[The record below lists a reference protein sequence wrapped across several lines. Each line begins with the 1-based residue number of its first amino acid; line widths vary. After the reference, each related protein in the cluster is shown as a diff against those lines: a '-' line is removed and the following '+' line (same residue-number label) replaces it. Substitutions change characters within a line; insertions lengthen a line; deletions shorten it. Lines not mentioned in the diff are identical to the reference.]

1 MAWLMPSQA
10 ERRSATIA
18 AILTAAR
25 ALFAERGFEATSIDD
40 IALAAGVTKGAVYHH
55 FASKEAIFVEVLD
68 AVHRDI
74 ANAPPPTDLLTIT
87 SPIDFLAAGVLAYLA
102 AICEPAARRILLIDG
117 PVVIGWARWR
127 EIDDAYFG
135 AGARLLLRRVLGPGA
150 SEREVDAA
158 THLTMGAVMEA
169 ALACATAQN
178 PAEKARDLSQAL
190 KRMVRGLRDGT

>member
-1 MAWLMPSQA
+1 MPSQA

-25 ALFAERGFEATSIDD
+25 ALFAERGFEAASIDD

-55 FASKEAIFVEVLD
+55 FPSKEAIFVEVLD
-68 AVHRDI
+68 AVHRDV
-74 ANAPPPTDLLTIT
+74 ANAPPPPDLLAIAD
-87 SPIDFLAAGVLAYLA
+87 PIDLMAAGVLAYLA
-102 AICEPAARRILLIDG
+102 AVCEPPTRRILLIDG

-135 AGARLLLRRVLGPGA
+135 AGARILLRRVLGPEA

-178 PAEKARDLSQAL
+178 PVEKARDLTESL
-190 KRMVRGLRDGT
+190 KRMVRGLRDRT

>member
-1 MAWLMPSQA
+1 MPSQA
-10 ERRSATIA
+10 ERRSATIT
-18 AILTAAR
+18 AILAAAR
-25 ALFAERGFEATSIDD
+25 ALFAELGFEATSIDD

-68 AVHRDI
+68 AVHRDL
-74 ANAPPPTDLLTIT
+74 ANTPAPPELGAIAD
-87 SPIDFLAAGVLAYLA
+87 PIEMMAAGVLAYLA
-102 AICEPAARRILLIDG
+102 AACEPPTRRILLVDG

-150 SEREVDAA
+150 TEREVDAA

-178 PAEKARDLSQAL
+178 PAEKARDLTEAL
-190 KRMVRGLRDGT
+190 RQMLRGLEV